1 MKRWILSI
9 LILLPLALPAQTIPT
24 EADSTK
30 AYTEA
35 QVIAPADRNKSV
47 DYAVLKYLQ
56 DHRTPWGDRLWL
68 TISNS
73 IVLAPVFPTGIA
85 VDALCSKDQ
94 QTRETKLHNA
104 GEVVF
109 AELLNLGVTMG
120 AKSIVRRPR
129 PWVAYEGDLVCLQQ
143 VRSTSFPSGHTSI
156 AFSAATSLTLVY
168 PKWYVAV
175 PAFTWAGAVG
185 FSRMYVGA
193 HYPSDVLAGA
203 LVGAGSAIL
212 MHFIRQKIWQES
224 AIPIPS
230 SAAVM
235 PSIVLSF

>member
-1 MKRWILSI
+1 MKRWILPI
-9 LILLPLALPAQTIPT
+9 LVLLPLALSAQTIPT
-24 EADSTK
+24 EADSSQ
-30 AYTEA
+30 AYAESTVLT
-35 QVIAPADRNKSV
+35 QADRGKSV

-56 DHRTPWGDRLWL
+56 DHRTPWGNRLWL

-85 VDALCSKDQ
+85 VDALCSKKK
-94 QTRETKLHNA
+94 QTREAKLKNA

-120 AKSIVRRPR
+120 TKSIVRRPR

-156 AFSAATSLTLVY
+156 AFATATSLTLVY

-193 HYPSDVLAGA
+193 HYPSDVLVGA

-212 MHFIRQKIWQES
+212 MHVIWQNIWQQS
-224 AIPIPS
+224 DIPIPS
-230 SAAVM
+230 PTAVI
-235 PSIVLSF
+235 PPIVLSF